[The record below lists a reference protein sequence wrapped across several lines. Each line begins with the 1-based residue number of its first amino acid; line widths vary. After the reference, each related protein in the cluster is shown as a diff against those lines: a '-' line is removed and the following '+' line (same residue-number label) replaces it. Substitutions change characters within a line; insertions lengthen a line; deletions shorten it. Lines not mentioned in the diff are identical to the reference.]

1 MVKQIERITLSFL
14 VFILLWQLIAQF
26 SGVNSALFP
35 SPFTVFQSFGELFT
49 TGLKGSTSGA
59 TLWGHIGASLYRFFI
74 GFLLSVVLGVLSG
87 LLLGWFPKAFA
98 YVNPIIQLI
107 RPIAPVAWLPFVV
120 LLVGIGDVPA
130 IIIIFIAGYFQ
141 ILLSTVT
148 AVSNIDP
155 VYLKVA
161 QNFNLPDRQTLLKVV
176 FPAIFPQIANSLH
189 VALGTCWIFLVSGE
203 MVGSQSGLGFLVM
216 DAKNCL
222 RSDALLATMITI
234 GVIGLILD
242 ALLKAA
248 ERWFLQKAGYVAARP
263 KKATRVLKE
272 DELADFVPEDPEEH
286 TISAGDAGKLSL
298 GDPEIYRAIVTKED
312 HNGFVQRVKVRRI
325 TGKGIS

>member
-1 MVKQIERITLSFL
+1 MIYKLERIVLSFG
-14 VFILLWQLIAQF
+14 VFLILWQLIALV

-35 SPFTVFQSFGELFT
+35 GPFQVFESYGELFS

-87 LLLGWFPKAFA
+87 LLLGWFPSAFA
-98 YVNPIIQLI
+98 YVNPVIQLI
-107 RPIAPVAWLPFVV
+107 RPIAPVAWLPFIV

-141 ILLSTVT
+141 ILLSTVA
-148 AVSNIDP
+148 AVTGIDP
-155 VYLKVA
+155 TYLKVA
-161 QNFNLPDRQTLLKVV
+161 NNFGLSATKTVYKIV

-203 MVGSQSGLGFLVM
+203 MVGAQSGLGFLVM

-234 GVIGLILD
+234 GLIGLILD
-242 ALLKAA
+242 GLLRTF
-248 ERWFLQKAGYVAARP
+248 EQWFLVKVGFKASEP
-263 KKATRVLKE
+263 KRKTRVLQK
-272 DELADFVPEDPEEH
+272 DELVDYVPGSPEEL
-286 TISAGDAGKLSL
+286 TIEAGSPVATAEVMNEKSQK
-298 GDPEIYRAIVTKED
+298 V
-312 HNGFVQRVKVRRI
+312 HVRRVAE
-325 TGKGIS
+325 GRA